1 MTKPSF
7 EQTYYDLKRLSHHIG
22 AENLNYDEDYY
33 RMLLLDLIIE
43 IADQLDQ

>member
-1 MTKPSF
+1 MTSPSF
-7 EQTYYDLKRLSHHIG
+7 EQTYYDLTRLSHHISD
-22 AENLNYDEDYY
+22 ENLNYDEDYH

>member
-22 AENLNYDEDYY
+22 AENLSYDEDYY